1 MIIKDSVY
9 KLTNVVLFFSFIIYA
24 FFFRY
29 FGDVKIAVIAMSS
42 WIALSFICIQNKIN
56 IKNIYTINFLTSRT
70 NLALIFLFKT
80 LAPHILFIVF
90 YIIFANEI
98 RKTPGMPIVN
108 LMNILSMIF
117 FVCVLQLR
125 YFNNKSKQESFN
137 IVIEFSI
144 YYILFLG
151 ILTGHTVRDSIHSHI
166 LFYSCIG
173 AVSSYFLASQNLFYS
188 KIISII
194 TKRLPEFLKNL
205 DNTSKKNFLIYLIF
219 IVLFLFFSFRT
230 DILEYSS
237 PVLHWAYYTG
247 PTYEIGFQNIF
258 STLSQ
263 YSLMFN
269 LLASKISPN
278 PHFSVWLGQAILL
291 NLIFLM
297 GIFMCRKIKYAF
309 IVLLSLAI
317 LILFVDPSSVGPQ
330 AYPSSSVV
338 RFFPFY
344 LMVFAYTIISD
355 DPNSIKS
362 KSILIFSIIIAILWS
377 SLSLLSLITSLI
389 MLVTLRLI
397 VNFSNYN
404 NYKDK
409 LINCFKEVKL
419 HFLLIILTLIIII
432 FLISNTHIFDFQ
444 FYYVS
449 TNYGWA
455 SSGSIW
461 VIAPLLFAT
470 AIITRSM
477 LIKKD
482 PYIFLLAMPL
492 IAAFAYYSYRPLSH
506 NITAVTPLIFFTL
519 LAMQTS
525 VKQKKDTDEVS
536 KKNIIGERLLK
547 NISIG
552 FIILA
557 LVSFTFQIPNKKE
570 SPFSIINIT
579 KNNLNGLSNAFFSIP
594 NPEEIC
600 RDNEKNYKY
609 FLENFYN
616 KYKNYVKTDIPFIV
630 LADFDEVSSFGSCF
644 MDDKNNS
651 IQRRIFYS
659 SALYNPPLPKNYSK
673 KLIDNYISRHN
684 IKEFFVLTSN
694 HNKYAKIAFNDFIS
708 QLPEKF
714 KMQKIDNPLAYSK
727 YINGAENIDISLELM
742 YFGSRIFK

>member
-1 MIIKDSVY
+1 MIIKDNVY
-9 KLTNVVLFFSFIIYA
+9 KFTNIVLIFSFIFYA
-24 FFFRY
+24 LFFRY

-42 WIALSFICIQNKIN
+42 WIALSFICIQNQVN
-56 IKNIYTINFLTSRT
+56 IKNIYIINFLTSRINPT
-70 NLALIFLFKT
+70 LIFLFKT

-90 YIIFANEI
+90 YIIFSNEI
-98 RKTPGMPIVN
+98 RKTPGMPIAN
-108 LMNILSMIF
+108 LMNILSIVF
-117 FVCVLQLR
+117 FVCALQLR
-125 YFNNKSKQESFN
+125 YFNNKSKQESLDT
-137 IVIEFSI
+137 VIEFSI
-144 YYILFLG
+144 YYTLFLG

-166 LFYSCIG
+166 ISYSYIG
-173 AVSSYFLASQNLFYS
+173 VVSSYFLASQNLFIK
-188 KIISII
+188 KIIPNI
-194 TKRLPEFLKNL
+194 TKRLPKFLKNFE
-205 DNTSKKNFLIYLIF
+205 NTSKKSFIIYLIF
-219 IVLFLFFSFRT
+219 IVSFIFFSFRT
-230 DILEYSS
+230 DILEHAS
-237 PVLHWAYYTG
+237 PVLHWVYYTG
-247 PTYEIGFQNIF
+247 PTYEAGFQNIF

-263 YSLMFN
+263 YSLTFN

-297 GIFMCRKIKYAF
+297 GIFMCRKIKYIF
-309 IVLLSLAI
+309 IVPLSLVI

-344 LMVFAYTIISD
+344 LTVFAYTIISD

-362 KSILIFSIIIAILWS
+362 KSILISSIFIVILWS

-389 MLVTLRLI
+389 MLVSLRFI
-397 VNFSNYN
+397 VNFLDYD

-409 LINCFKEVKL
+409 LINYAKEMKF
-419 HFLLIILTLIIII
+419 HFLLIILILTIITL
-432 FLISNTHIFDFQ
+432 LVSSTYIFDFQ

-461 VIAPLLFAT
+461 VTAPLLFAT
-470 AIITRSM
+470 VIIARNM
-477 LIKKD
+477 IIKKD

-525 VKQKKDTDEVS
+525 VKQKINTDQVLKKD
-536 KKNIIGERLLK
+536 IIGERLLK
-547 NISIG
+547 NISIS

-579 KNNLNGLSNAFFSIP
+579 KNNLNGLSNVFFSIP
-594 NPEEIC
+594 NPEKIC

-616 KYKNYVKTDIPFIV
+616 KYKNYVKTDIPFVV

-644 MDDKNNS
+644 IDDKNNS

-659 SALYNPPLPKNYSK
+659 SALYNPPLPRYHSK

-684 IKEFFVLTSN
+684 IKEFFVITSN
-694 HNKYAKIAFNDFIS
+694 HNIHAKNAFNDFIS
-708 QLPEKF
+708 QLPENF
-714 KMQKIDNPLAYSK
+714 KMQKINYPLSNPK
-727 YINGAENIDISLELM
+727 YLNGAENMDISIELM